1 SWNNG
6 STSQTLV
13 GVGAGIYSVVITDA
27 WGCTG
32 SGQVTVESPMPM
44 DVTLTTTDA
53 HCHNTSDGKITLDVS
68 GGTQPYSYAWSD
80 ASFEGNNITT
90 AHAGSY
96 SFTVSDSRGCEVH
109 MVATVG
115 SPDAIIIT
123 ANVENISCFGRKDG
137 VVELSAEGGVSPY
150 LFSLFNG
157 YSTVS
162 GQSTYTRLGEGGYE
176 VTALDASGCHETRNI
191 YVVEPAPLSMDVEA
205 VNPSCRG
212 NNDGEIVI
220 VAIGGTEPY
229 MYGWSERYTDQ
240 PVISALYSGEYT
252 VNVVDANN
260 CSTSM
265 DAWLESSFDDCIK
278 IPNVFTP
285 NSDGV
290 NDTWEI
296 GNIDMFPNA
305 KIYVYNRW
313 GQLVFQG
320 EATGE
325 SWDGK
330 MKGQGNAPAGVYMYI
345 INLHTGNET
354 YEGTVTLV
362 Y

>member
-44 DVTLTTTDA
+44 DVTLSTTDA
-53 HCHNTSDGKITLDVS
+53 HCHNTYDGTILVETT
-68 GGTQPYSYAWSD
+68 GGSLPYSYTWSD
-80 ASFEGNNITT
+80 ASFVGNNITT

-96 SFTVSDSRGCEVH
+96 SLTVSDSRGCEVH

-123 ANVENISCFGRKDG
+123 ANVENISCYGRSDG
-137 VVELSAEGGVSPY
+137 VVEVSAEGGVSPY
-150 LFSLFNG
+150 IFSLFNG
-157 YSTVS
+157 YSTIS
-162 GQSTYTRLGEGGYE
+162 GQSTYMRLGEGGYE
-176 VTALDASGCHETRNI
+176 ITAIDASGCEEKHNI
-191 YVVEPAPLSMDVEA
+191 YVVEPAPLSMEVEA

-212 NNDGEIVI
+212 NNDGQIVI
-220 VAIGGTEPY
+220 AAIGGTEPY
-229 MYGWSERYTDQ
+229 IYGWSEHYTDQ
-240 PVISALYSGEYT
+240 PVLGALYSGEYR
-252 VNVVDANN
+252 VNIVDANN
-260 CSTSM
+260 CSYYVDTK
-265 DAWLESSFDDCIK
+265 LENSYDDCVR

-285 NSDGV
+285 NGDGV
-290 NDTWEI
+290 NDEWEI

-313 GQLVFQG
+313 GQLVFSG
-320 EATGE
+320 EGPDMT
-325 SWDGK
+325 WDGK
-330 MKGQGNAPAGVYMYI
+330 LRGGQMAPSGTYMYI
-345 INLHTGNET
+345 LKLHTGHEA
-354 YEGTVTLV
+354 YEGTVTIAF
-362 Y
+362 